1 MGNGR
6 LALWV
11 LIDRL
16 MTMMMMITIKIGR
29 YMIHHADVIHLK
41 FCSSLMLYCI
51 VFPFPFPLIIVL
63 LSIYF
68 I

>member
-29 YMIHHADVIHLK
+29 YMIHHADVIH
-41 FCSSLMLYCI
+41 
-51 VFPFPFPLIIVL
+51 
-63 LSIYF
+63 
-68 I
+68 